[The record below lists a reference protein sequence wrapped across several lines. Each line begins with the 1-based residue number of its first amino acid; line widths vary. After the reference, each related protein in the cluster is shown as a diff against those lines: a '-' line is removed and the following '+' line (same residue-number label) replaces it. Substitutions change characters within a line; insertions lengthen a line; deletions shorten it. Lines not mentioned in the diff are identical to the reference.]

1 MRLFS
6 FLLLTVLFF
15 SACNEKEQLDQA
27 DQHYKNGDYE
37 RAVALYTEHIS
48 MKPSHEIAIY
58 NRGRAYEEM
67 EKYKLALKDFERVL
81 EINPKNENALLSYGK
96 HFFREKD
103 FENAAF
109 QFEQAFK
116 LNTSSAVAATL
127 LARAYHRSGQLDK
140 AMEYYNIAINND
152 KNNAEAFMY
161 RGALKIYLNQMSSGC
176 NDVQQARNMGYE
188 AASQL
193 YNQYCK

>member
-6 FLLLTVLFF
+6 FLILTLSFLI
-15 SACNEKEQLDQA
+15 SCSEKEQLDIA
-27 DQHYKNGDYE
+27 DQHYRNGDYDK
-37 RAVALYTEHIS
+37 AISVYTEYIK

-67 EKYKLALKDFERVL
+67 NQYDLAVKDFERVL
-81 EINPKNENALLSYGK
+81 DINPKSENALLSYGK

-103 FENAAF
+103 FDNAAF

-116 LNTSSAVAATL
+116 LNNSSAVAATL
-127 LARAYHRSGQLDK
+127 LARAYHRSGQVEN

-152 KNNAEAFMY
+152 RNNAEAFMY

-188 AASQL
+188 PANKL
-193 YNQYCK
+193 YEQYCN